1 MPTRRKFLRDCSIA
15 AAVSFGPAAVLA
27 EPRLGRG
34 TSANRISCELFAGE
48 LNTVFRALIGSSSVR
63 LALVEA
69 ARLPAA
75 APDAEDARNERFSL
89 LFRGSVEEGLPQ
101 DTHLLDHPRI
111 GRLAMFLVPIGSLD
125 ASHRYYEA
133 IFNFPRDDA
142 GLEVQVGR
150 GPKRGG
156 RSRAAF

>member
-15 AAVSFGPAAVLA
+15 AAVSLTPAAVLA
-27 EPRLGRG
+27 EPRLGRRVP
-34 TSANRISCELFAGE
+34 ANRVCCELFAGE
-48 LNTVFRALIGSSSVR
+48 LSTVFRVLIGSSSVR

-69 ARLPAA
+69 ARLPEA
-75 APDAEDARNERFSL
+75 APEAEDARNERFSL

-111 GRLAMFLVPIGSLD
+111 GRMAMFLVPIGSLD
-125 ASHRYYEA
+125 TGHRYYEA
-133 IFNFPRDDA
+133 IFNFPRDEA
-142 GLEVQVGR
+142 GLANQVGR
-150 GPKRGG
+150 GLEPRG

>member
-15 AAVSFGPAAVLA
+15 AAASFTPAVVLA
-27 EPRLGRG
+27 KPPMGRG
-34 TSANRISCELFAGE
+34 IAANRFSLELFAGE
-48 LNTVFRALIGSSSVR
+48 LDTVFRVLIGSASVR

-69 ARLPAA
+69 TRSPAA
-75 APDAEDARNERFSL
+75 APEAEDARNERFSL
-89 LFRGSVEEGLPQ
+89 LFRGSVGEALPQ

-111 GRLAMFLVPIGSLD
+111 GRMAMFLVPIGSLE

-142 GLEVQVGR
+142 GLADQLGR
-150 GPKRGG
+150 GLEPRG